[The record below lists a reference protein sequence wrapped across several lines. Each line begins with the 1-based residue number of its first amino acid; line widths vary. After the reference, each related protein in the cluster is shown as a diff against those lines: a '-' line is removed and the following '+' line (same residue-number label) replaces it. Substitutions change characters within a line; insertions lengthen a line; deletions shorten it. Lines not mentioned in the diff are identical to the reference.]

1 MPTELLPQPPPGAPA
16 PPPGEE
22 AIDSRRKFR
31 WIIGLG
37 VGSLLVV
44 VLPLLM
50 PPMLIESKK
59 QSNLVTAT
67 CNARQIGQALLEFE
81 NLCDKYPDATTA
93 QLIKDA
99 TGSTWT
105 LSDATSN
112 DLFQQLLVSGIA
124 PSEEIFDD
132 ARTPWTR
139 KVDNLFTSESQALA
153 AGECGFAYIAGLS
166 SKDHPATPVCVTP
179 LEPGKLT
186 FDRKSFDGKAIILR
200 VDNSAIA
207 LPIDRS
213 GRAIL
218 NGMDL
223 FDPRQPFW
231 HGKAPNVKWP
241 K

>member
-1 MPTELLPQPPPGAPA
+1 MPTELLPQPPPGVPA

-22 AIDSRRKFR
+22 ARNSRRKFR

-37 VGSLLVV
+37 LVSLLVV
-44 VLPLLM
+44 ILALPMFMAPRHHCHGILT
-50 PPMLIESKK
+50 SVH
-59 QSNLVTAT
+59 S
-67 CNARQIGQALLEFE
+67 ARSIGQALLEFH
-81 NLCDKYPDATTA
+81 NQYGGYPDATTKSVVKA
-93 QLIKDA
+93 A

-124 PSEEIFDD
+124 PSEEIFYVKTP
-132 ARTPWTR
+132 RTKKP
-139 KVDNLFTSESQALA
+139 DNIFFTESQALA

-166 SKDHPATPVCVTP
+166 PKADPDTPICVTP

-200 VDNSAIA
+200 VDNCAT
-207 LPIDRS
+207 LVPIDKH
-213 GRAIL
+213 GHVIL

>member
-1 MPTELLPQPPPGAPA
+1 MPTELLPQPPPGVPA

-22 AIDSRRKFR
+22 ARNSRRKFW

-37 VGSLLVV
+37 VGSLLLVV
-44 VLPLLM
+44 SSLKSPIVVR
-50 PPMLIESKK
+50 SRKAN
-59 QSNLVTAT
+59 NLVTAT
-67 CNARQIGQALLEFE
+67 SNARQIGHALTEFE
-81 NLCDKYPDATTA
+81 LEYGQYPDATTA
-93 QLIKDA
+93 PLVKA
-99 TGSTWT
+99 KTGSTWT

-112 DLFQQLLVSGIA
+112 DLFHQLLVSEFA
-124 PSEEIFDD
+124 PSEQIFY
-132 ARTPWTR
+132 ARNPWT
-139 KVDNLFTSESQALA
+139 KMPDNVFTTETKALTA
-153 AGECGFAYIAGLS
+153 RECGFAYIAGLS
-166 SKDHPATPVCVTP
+166 SKDDPHTPICVTP

-186 FDRKSFDGKAIILR
+186 FDRQSIEGNKAIILR
-200 VDNSAIA
+200 VDQSAIA
-207 LPIDRS
+207 LPIDPS

>member
-1 MPTELLPQPPPGAPA
+1 M
-16 PPPGEE
+16 
-22 AIDSRRKFR
+22 
-31 WIIGLG
+31 
-37 VGSLLVV
+37 
-44 VLPLLM
+44 
-50 PPMLIESKK
+50 
-59 QSNLVTAT
+59 
-67 CNARQIGQALLEFE
+67 ALLEFE
-81 NLCDKYPDATTA
+81 SQYGRYPDATTA
-93 QLIKDA
+93 PLVKA
-99 TGSTWT
+99 ETGSTWT

-112 DLFQQLLVSGIA
+112 DLFQQLFVSGIA
-124 PSEEIFDD
+124 FSEDIFY
-132 ARTPWTR
+132 ARTPRTKR
-139 KVDNLFTSESQALA
+139 VDNVFANESQALA
-153 AGECGFAYIAGLS
+153 ARECGFAYIAGLS
-166 SKDHPATPVCVTP
+166 SKHDPATPVCVSP

>member
-1 MPTELLPQPPPGAPA
+1 MPSELLPQPPPGVPA

-22 AIDSRRKFR
+22 ARKSRRKFW

-37 VGSLLVV
+37 VGSLLLVV
-44 VLPLLM
+44 VLAL
-50 PPMLIESKK
+50 PMFLAPGHRGLG
-59 QSNLVTAT
+59 LVTSVS
-67 CNARQIGQALLEFE
+67 NARQIGMALLEFE
-81 NLCDKYPDATTA
+81 IHYGKYPDATTA
-93 QLIKDA
+93 TLVKA
-99 TGSTWT
+99 ETGSTWT

-112 DLFQQLLVSGIA
+112 DLFQQLLVSGIIT
-124 PSEEIFDD
+124 SEDTFY
-132 ARTPWTR
+132 AKSPWAKR
-139 KVDNLFTSESQALA
+139 PDHLFTTESQAIA
-153 AGECGFAYIAGLS
+153 ARECGFAYIAGLS
-166 SKDHPATPVCVTP
+166 SKHDPATPVCVSP